1 MTLRS
6 LFVPVVALLFACGS
20 SGATSESASGT
31 EGGTSTSGGESSS
44 GVTSTSGFEGTG
56 TEAMTGTES
65 SSEDA
70 AESSSTGDDTTGST
84 GDDTT
89 SGSTSTGD
97 ETTGSPID
105 CAALPQGPLPYT
117 IKPGVKAT
125 EDLAFDDAGNLVG
138 AKDGNLFRTPFED
151 AAGLWIPNAGGFI
164 AGLRM
169 TAKGVLVFADSSSST
184 LFRVDPGND
193 FKEMVVSGLDYPNG
207 VEVDLEGFVYVAE
220 QNASRVRRVD
230 PATGQFSILAEG
242 LNNANGLSFSPDYRT
257 LYVGSFGGGTI
268 TALHLKADMTVEG
281 VSPFMS
287 GIGGGA
293 LDGMAVD
300 ECGNVYVCEF
310 VAGTVW
316 RITPD
321 GVSLTPLVE
330 LGEDSTWIPNM
341 QWGSGL
347 GGWDSET
354 LYVLDISMDRVFA
367 VPVGVGD
374 KPRAYP

>member
-1 MTLRS
+1 
-6 LFVPVVALLFACGS
+6 
-20 SGATSESASGT
+20 
-31 EGGTSTSGGESSS
+31 
-44 GVTSTSGFEGTG
+44 
-56 TEAMTGTES
+56 MTGSES
-65 SSEDA
+65 SSEGG
-70 AESSSTGDDTTGST
+70 ESSSTGDETTGST

-89 SGSTSTGD
+89 SGSSSTGD

-117 IKPGVKAT
+117 IKPGVKAS
-125 EDLAFDDAGNLVG
+125 EDLAFDDAGNIVG
-138 AKDGNLFRTPFED
+138 ARDGNLFRSPYEGM
-151 AAGLWIPNAGGFI
+151 AGLWVPNAGGFI

-184 LFRVDPGND
+184 LFRVDPGDD
-193 FKEMVVSGLDYPNG
+193 FKQMVVSGLDYPNG
-207 VEVDLEGFVYVAE
+207 LDVDLEGFVYVAE

-230 PATGQFSILAEG
+230 PATGQFTILAEG
-242 LNNANGLSFSPDYRT
+242 LNSANGLSFSPDYRT

-300 ECGNVYVCEF
+300 ACGNVYVCEF

-321 GVSLTPLVE
+321 GMSLTPLVE
-330 LGEDSTWIPNM
+330 LGAESTWIPNM
-341 QWGSGL
+341 QWGSGI
-347 GGWDSET
+347 GGWDRET

-367 VPVGVGD
+367 VPTGVGD
-374 KPRAYP
+374 KPRGYP